1 VQERIKAIES
11 MNCNAKPFG
20 LRVRRKQ
27 IPQRVE
33 VDSRLSSGGATKKAI
48 HLSRKYVYLPGN
60 DLLPLLSV
68 FFTYLWI
75 VFQIIVS
82 LQIQWLH
89 PCEQVVAGLDRRSET
104 KLRRRLIS

>member
-11 MNCNAKPFG
+11 INCNAKPFG

-48 HLSRKYVYLPGN
+48 HLSRKY
-60 DLLPLLSV
+60 LSTLGSEDYRYE
-68 FFTYLWI
+68 FTSKE
-75 VFQIIVS
+75 V
-82 LQIQWLH
+82 
-89 PCEQVVAGLDRRSET
+89 PKD
-104 KLRRRLIS
+104 